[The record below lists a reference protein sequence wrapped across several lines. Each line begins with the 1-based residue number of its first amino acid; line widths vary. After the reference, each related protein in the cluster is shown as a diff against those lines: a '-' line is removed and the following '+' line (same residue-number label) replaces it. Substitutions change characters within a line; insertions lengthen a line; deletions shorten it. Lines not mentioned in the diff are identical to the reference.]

1 MKDKIV
7 IAVAACWLASWVSY
21 MVVNPS
27 PDAVHWGE
35 SNEAHAQKATLEA
48 NRRMAASN
56 TSLAAK

>member
-7 IAVAACWLASWVSY
+7 IAVAGVWLASWVSY

-35 SNEAHAQKATLEA
+35 TNEAHAQKATMEA
-48 NRRMAASN
+48 ARRMATPSTTIAS
-56 TSLAAK
+56 K